1 MGVKE
6 RRKFMRISTVLE
18 TDYWAKGPSMT
29 SGQAKVR
36 DFSRQ
41 GLGMIF
47 SHSIRRGEHVDLT
60 FKVPGDNVPIFATAE
75 VAWAQS
81 EKDPTDGGAGS
92 NRLAGLKLLSIKP
105 LDLARLLDFVYSRW
119 LGGIRESL

>member
-6 RRKFMRISTVLE
+6 RRKFMRISTALE
-18 TDYWAKGPSMT
+18 VNYWAKGPSMI

-47 SHSIRRGEHVDLT
+47 SHSVQRGEHVDLT
-60 FKVPGDNVPIFATAE
+60 LKVPGDNVPIFATAE

-81 EKDPTDGGAGS
+81 EKNPTDGG
-92 NRLAGLKLLSIKP
+92 AGLKLLSIKP